1 MEKTKLSEM
10 NCVSIEKDA
19 RALEDSAIAQL
30 KREFPEWELLEK
42 DGIPRLRRSF
52 KFKNFV
58 QALAFTN
65 KVGAIAE
72 EQNHHPLI
80 VTEWG
85 NATVTWWSHKVKG
98 LHKNDFIMSAK
109 TDEIYAEMDKK

>member
-1 MEKTKLSEM
+1 MSNTKLSQM
-10 NCVSIEKDA
+10 NCVSIEKNA
-19 RALEDSAIAQL
+19 SALEDPAIQEL
-30 KREFPEWELLEK
+30 KKEVPEWELLEK
-42 DGIPRLRRSF
+42 DGVPRLKKTF
-52 KFKNFV
+52 GFKNFA

-65 KVGAIAE
+65 KVGAAAE

-85 NATVTWWSHKVKG
+85 NATVMWWSHKING

-109 TDEIYAEMDKK
+109 TDEIYKEMDKG

>member
-1 MEKTKLSEM
+1 MKTKLSEM
-10 NCVSIEKDA
+10 DCVSIEKNASALDDDA
-19 RALEDSAIAQL
+19 ITEL
-30 KREFPEWELLEK
+30 KKELPDWELLEK
-42 DGIPRLRRSF
+42 DGIPRLRKSY
-52 KFKNFV
+52 KFKNFS

-65 KVGAIAE
+65 KVGAVAE

-109 TDEIYAEMDKK
+109 TDEIFNQMDKE